1 MGDLDLVQSEECLG
15 RLDLRKILEV
25 TLRGVVYKLKA
36 SCRLVLGRSMFCAD
50 ILFTSLNSL
59 INIQYTYYLSTNHY
73 PF

>member
-36 SCRLVLGRSMFCAD
+36 SCRLVLGAFD
-50 ILFTSLNSL
+50 ILCRYSVHKSEFP
-59 INIQYTYYLSTNHY
+59 H
-73 PF
+73 